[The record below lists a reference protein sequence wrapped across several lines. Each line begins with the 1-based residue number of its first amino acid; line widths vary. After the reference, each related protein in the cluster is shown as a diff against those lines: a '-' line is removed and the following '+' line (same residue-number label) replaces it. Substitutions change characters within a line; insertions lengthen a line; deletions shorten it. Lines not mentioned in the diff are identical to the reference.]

1 MLEAN
6 RVELESLYEVKTT
19 VVEYQATFNELK
31 EKESSMVHENRML
44 QEQLGQYKTKICQMD
59 TSFEMLKNENKKL
72 TEVTMQWCLPPP
84 TKSWKPIFCTGDT
97 LSDKISADKIFGTK
111 SKFRQFCPTK
121 FFLRFFI
128 SPYNSQEKF
137 FLHENCI
144 NLTCFR
150 FQRTKYFGGQ
160 NFRQQV
166 RFLAVLSAEN
176 LSD

>member
-72 TEVTMQWCLPPP
+72 TEVTMQ
-84 TKSWKPIFCTGDT
+84 
-97 LSDKISADKIFGTK
+97 
-111 SKFRQFCPTK
+111 
-121 FFLRFFI
+121 
-128 SPYNSQEKF
+128 
-137 FLHENCI
+137 
-144 NLTCFR
+144 
-150 FQRTKYFGGQ
+150 
-160 NFRQQV
+160 
-166 RFLAVLSAEN
+166 
-176 LSD
+176 